1 MLLVID
7 YRERDLIDNI
17 NQLIPTEHFKD
28 YFGKEIHISVEN
40 LEIGDII
47 IRDKE
52 KDVIIIERKT
62 VCDLVSSVKDGRYN
76 EQSLRLTNSEVT
88 NHNIMYLIEGNI
100 PNTKTFKDKRL
111 VFSSMFSLNFN
122 KGFSVIR
129 TNNIQE
135 TAYMLC
141 NMIVKIQKDGIKENT
156 ETKTYSS
163 MIKKKKQEN
172 ITTAN
177 FGEIVLAQI
186 PGVSGIYATAIIAQ
200 FQTLNNL
207 IENLKK
213 NPDILKDIKYT
224 MENGQERKISKTVIT
239 NIVNFLINC

>member
-1 MLLVID
+1 
-7 YRERDLIDNI
+7 
-17 NQLIPTEHFKD
+17 
-28 YFGKEIHISVEN
+28 
-40 LEIGDII
+40 
-47 IRDKE
+47 
-52 KDVIIIERKT
+52 
-62 VCDLVSSVKDGRYN
+62 
-76 EQSLRLTNSEVT
+76 
-88 NHNIMYLIEGNI
+88 MYLIEGNI

-141 NMIVKIQKDGIKENT
+141 NMILKIQKDGIKENT

-186 PGVSGIYATAIIAQ
+186 PGVSSVYATAIIAQ
-200 FQTLNNL
+200 FKTLNNL